1 MWPEIRRYVAR
12 YPSGVLT
19 ALDSAGF
26 PFSVRCS
33 PQIDDASNALR
44 VAVPARL
51 DLQPGPASILCHSHN
66 LLLWNLRSFLVRGS
80 LERIDGSYLFRPS
93 RFVPGIGVDGLV
105 GMIRFATSKRR
116 AANRYLHDRGLARPT
131 VPWDQLKRI
140 QADAR
145 GSNR

>member
-1 MWPEIRRYVAR
+1 MWPEIRRYLAR
-12 YPSGVLT
+12 FPSAVLT

-26 PFSVRCS
+26 PFSIRCN
-33 PQIDDASNALR
+33 PCIDDELAALR
-44 VAVPARL
+44 LAIPTGL

-66 LLLWNLRSFLVRGS
+66 PFLWNLRSFLVRGS
-80 LERIDGSYLFRPS
+80 LERVDGSYVFRPL

-105 GMIRFATSKRR
+105 GMVRFATSKRR
-116 AANRYLHDRGLARPT
+116 AADRYLRDRGLQRPT
-131 VPWDQLKRI
+131 VRWDQLKRI